1 MFDLTR
7 QGAVDVVHG
16 DEPLN
21 HEITDEV
28 RATLESIEKQ
38 GQPHVVFDLEN
49 VPLIDSQGLE
59 LLLDFQDSFSDR
71 GGALKLAGPNS
82 LCRNILK
89 ITKVETQIEIFDDV
103 ISAVG
108 SFAQ

>member
-21 HEITDEV
+21 AEYSDEV

-38 GQPHVVFDLEN
+38 GQPHVVVDLEN
-49 VPLIDSQGLE
+49 IPLIDSQGLE
-59 LLLDFQDSFSDR
+59 LLLDFQDRFSDR
-71 GGALKLAGPNS
+71 GGALKLAAPNP

-89 ITKVETQIEIFDDV
+89 ITDVTTQIELFDDV
-103 ISAVG
+103 LSAVG